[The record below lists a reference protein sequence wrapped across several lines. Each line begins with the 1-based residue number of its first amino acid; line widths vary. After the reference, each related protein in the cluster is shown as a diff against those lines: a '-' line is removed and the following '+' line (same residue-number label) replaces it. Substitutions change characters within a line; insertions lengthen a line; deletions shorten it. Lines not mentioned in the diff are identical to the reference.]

1 MDVFPSFWRL
11 EGKAIIVVGG
21 GDAALRKLRLI
32 ARTAAK
38 INVFSQA
45 PAVSDIQEMAATGR
59 VTLHYRAL
67 TDQDIA
73 ENAAFGIVATDDDAE
88 AEASVAR
95 LRAHRVPVNVV
106 DRTEMCDFLI
116 PSIVDRN
123 PVIIGIATGG
133 AAPILARSVRETLEA
148 ILPSRLGALAA
159 FSQRFRRAVTATI
172 SEGPLRRAFWERF
185 FDGPIA
191 QQVLNGDDSGA
202 NDAMLTALNGRDVHH
217 QADGHI
223 TIVELSPNEPDML
236 SLRALRKLQR
246 ADILLHDAQFG
257 ASALELV
264 RRDADRMVTCSP
276 ADALHRAE
284 IARSAGR
291 TVVILA
297 LPGQTANTRYE
308 TLRHGSA
315 DPLPRALSA

>member
-38 INVFSQA
+38 IDVFSQA
-45 PAVSDIQEMAATGR
+45 PVVADIVEMAVAGR
-59 VTLHYRAL
+59 VTLHSRTL
-67 TDQDIA
+67 TDHDIA
-73 ENAAFGIVATDDDAE
+73 ENTAFGIVATDEDEE

-95 LRAHRVPVNVV
+95 LRTHRVPVNAV
-106 DRTEMCDFLI
+106 DRTELCDFLI

-148 ILPSRLGALAA
+148 ILPARLGALAA
-159 FSQRFRRAVTATI
+159 FSQRFRRAVSATI

-191 QQVLNGDDSGA
+191 QQVLEGDDSGA
-202 NDAMLTALNGRDVHH
+202 NDAMLTALNGREVQH
-217 QADGHI
+217 QAVGHI
-223 TIVELSPNEPDML
+223 TIVELPPNEPDLL

-257 ASALELV
+257 TSALELV
-264 RRDADRMVTCSP
+264 RRDADRLIICSP
-276 ADALHRAE
+276 ADAQHRAE

-297 LPGQTANTRYE
+297 LPGQSANTPYE